1 MRKEQ
6 TITNGWDCV
15 PELGNAVTEIEE
27 LKQFTYEIKN
37 CVRLTDLG
45 AMVEDMTYLLERALE
60 ELQQIDTEVEYKTVE
75 EDEEK

>member
-1 MRKEQ
+1 MAVEE